1 MSSLR
6 FIVSVKRGLCL
17 YLSGL
22 AIVLKTT
29 VPRFFILDKSARGQG
44 TERKTI
50 TIKQLLYDYKK
61 SSNQGIGTT
70 DGMYGRCRE
79 EVSEFIT
86 EKLSEGEG
94 VSIHYFGKLVPHY
107 QTERPGRN
115 LRTGEECKIRART
128 SVKFKASE
136 ILIQKLNPGK

>member
-79 EVSEFIT
+79 EVSEFIHRT
-86 EKLSEGEG
+86 NNRKTFIIGKTKSTNFQNEK
-94 VSIHYFGKLVPHY
+94 YK
-107 QTERPGRN
+107 
-115 LRTGEECKIRART
+115 KIAFT
-128 SVKFKASE
+128 HF
-136 ILIQKLNPGK
+136 